1 MRDRQTFRNQDL
13 VLRVS
18 PSVDPARF
26 DITRYEPFL
35 DALCGSREYQKE
47 AIRTVLRYLLGG
59 RYPNLRALAEENFH
73 SNEMLRERYGT
84 FAEMERHLQLPDQLS
99 CSVDLATATGKSYV
113 MYGIA
118 RIMLAQGAVERVLV
132 LCPSRTI
139 EEGLLQK
146 FRALSADVTL
156 RDLLPEDARVRNPH
170 IINGNESIVDGT
182 VCVENF
188 HATLEHVKSSIRD
201 SLRGKGERTLV
212 LNDEVHHVYNK
223 PMGRDATSRG
233 LKRWKEFLLD
243 PDFGFRYIVGFS
255 GTCYIENDYF
265 ADVVYRYSLREA
277 IEQGFA
283 KSIDYVAED
292 TSQSQYEKFQKIYD
306 NHRENKT
313 ARYRRVK
320 PLTILVTRDIPACR
334 RLTNDLINFLAE
346 QENIPREE
354 AEKKVL
360 IVTSAQEHQANVR
373 ALADVDRA
381 DNVVE
386 WITSVSMLTEGWDVQ
401 NVFQIVP
408 HEERAFN
415 SKLLI
420 AQVLGRGLRI
430 PDAYRGER
438 PVVTVF
444 NHDAWSSRIRHL
456 VDEVMEL
463 EKRLYSYPVTKS
475 PDYHFTLHHLD
486 YSKTQAVE
494 EFEMVGEYNFSKGFV
509 TLISQVPAMERETT
523 YERAVDGRQRIK
535 RTLVRYRM
543 YTVDEVAEQIHYR
556 LASIDLETEGQ
567 TNYAERY
574 NLDWLKA
581 LIRESL
587 RRVGESEDRVSEENR
602 QRLYAAFGTLQRGA
616 AKRVRYRMTPQAVR
630 SLSTRNRPRDSVGL
644 AGLRRGEATV
654 FADEWAFRL
663 SAEEEAFL
671 LAEVRDDEMLPRT
684 AWQYVENAFL
694 FKTPLNIVLAERK
707 PERDFVRQ
715 LIKRE
720 NAEAIDAWIKSTE
733 QGFYEIEYA
742 WRKGEH
748 SKRGYFNPDFFIKK
762 GNDIL
767 VVEIKDDEEIEDP
780 SDENKAKYR
789 YARQHFETLNEQQSE
804 CRYFFHFLSPRD
816 YDVFF
821 QFLRDGNYESF
832 VSALDVAL
840 GENGARNGAR
850 MVSLGL

>member
-1 MRDRQTFRNQDL
+1 MRDQQTFHNQDL

-18 PSVDPARF
+18 SSVDPTRF

-35 DALCGSREYQKE
+35 DALCGTREYQKE
-47 AIRTVLRYLLGG
+47 AIRIVLRYLLGG
-59 RYPNLRALAEENFH
+59 HYANLRALAEENYY
-73 SNEMLRERYGT
+73 SNETLQERYGS
-84 FAEMERHLQLPDQLS
+84 FEEMARHLQLPDQLS

-118 RIMLAQGAVERVLV
+118 RIMLSEGAVDRVLV

-156 RDLLPEDARVRNPH
+156 RDLLPATARVRNPH
-170 IINGNESIVDGT
+170 IINGSESIVDGT
-182 VCVENF
+182 ICIENF

-201 SLRGKGERTLV
+201 SLAGKGERTLV

-223 PMGRDATSRG
+223 PIGQDATSRS

-243 PDFGFRYIVGFS
+243 PVFGFRYVVGFS

-306 NHRENKT
+306 NHREYKT
-313 ARYRRVK
+313 SRYRKVK
-320 PLTILVTRDIPACR
+320 PLTILVTRDIAACK
-334 RLTNDLINFLAE
+334 RLTDDLIEFLTE
-346 QENIPREE
+346 QEGIPREE
-354 AEKKVL
+354 TEKKVL
-360 IVTSAQEHQANVR
+360 IVTSAQEHQSNVR
-373 ALADVDRA
+373 ALADVDRP
-381 DNVVE
+381 DNPVE

-420 AQVLGRGLRI
+420 TQVLGRGLRI

-456 VDEVMEL
+456 VDEVMEI

-475 PDYHFTLHHLD
+475 PDYHFSLHHLD
-486 YSKTQAVE
+486 YSKAQTVE
-494 EFEMVGEYNFSKGFV
+494 EFEQVGEYDFSKGFV
-509 TLISQVPAMERETT
+509 TLISQVPAIERETT
-523 YERAVDGRQRIK
+523 YERAVGGDQRTK
-535 RTLVRYRM
+535 KTLVSYRM

-574 NLDWLKA
+574 NLERLKA

-602 QRLYAAFGTLQRGA
+602 QRLYAAFGTLQRGT
-616 AKRVRYRMTPQAVR
+616 AKRVRYQMTPQAVKL
-630 SLSTRNRPRDSVGL
+630 LSTKDRPRDSVGVG
-644 AGLRRGEATV
+644 ALRQGEVTI
-654 FADEWAFRL
+654 FADEHSFSL
-663 SAEEEAFL
+663 SDEETNSIL
-671 LAEVRDDEMLPRT
+671 KEVRDDETLPRA
-684 AWQYVENAFL
+684 AWIYVNNSYL
-694 FKTPLNIVLAERK
+694 FKTPLNIILAERK
-707 PERDFVRQ
+707 PERDFVRY
-715 LIKRE
+715 LLKPD
-720 NAEAIDAWIKSTE
+720 NAAAIDAWIKSTD

-748 SKRGYFNPDFFIKK
+748 PKRGNFNPDFFIKK

-767 VVEIKDDEEIEDP
+767 VVEIKGDEEIDDP
-780 SDENKAKYR
+780 SDENKGKYR
-789 YARQHFETLNEQQSE
+789 YARQHFETLNQQQSE
-804 CRYFFHFLSPRD
+804 CRYFFYFLTPKD
-816 YDVFF
+816 YDTFF
-821 QFLRDGNYESF
+821 QFIRDGKYEKF
-832 VSALDVAL
+832 VSKLDAVL
-840 GENGARNGAR
+840 GENGQ
-850 MVSLGL
+850 